1 MRASRFVSSIRDNR
15 VVTEMLR
22 HRRVYLF
29 EYFCETDTMIVYDQ
43 ELNVQRSI
51 PQYLQAEHGYVLS
64 EDRWQLK
71 ELLTGQMHGPLELRE
86 RRDGKLVYLEVDAL
100 PVKDAQQGEMFA
112 GYAKDV
118 TPEKEKERSLR
129 QQAQHDPLTQLYNR
143 RMAKTLIDRYL
154 GEKDPYASCG
164 LLVIDVDFFKNVN
177 DRYGHLFGDK
187 VLQEFARLLDTL
199 FKRGD
204 VLARIGGDEFLVFMK
219 DACHSVVLKKTRQ
232 LSEAVRKLVFEE
244 NDYCMTCSIG
254 ACVLPENVAGFSYEQ
269 LFENADWALYQAKE
283 NGRNQYA
290 FCDNLHRYAE
300 TEKENEKKQGEGE
313 RKEIK
318 TEEIDARYLHN
329 DLISTAFEL
338 FERMNSFEAAIPLFL
353 KIMGIRLQL
362 DRITIINT
370 DIKEHR
376 TTRQFQWT
384 APRAPKVLDQ
394 GSSFTKEDF
403 LTLFQSYD
411 EYGTTVLQYDNMD
424 MYSPGGSALLMQ
436 GGAKTVVYAAMY
448 SEGEYLGAIS
458 YVVCGSKRYWTKQSR
473 KELGEITKIINAY
486 LTKHLAA
493 NDINRGMMAAPD
505 FDRLTGLLSFG
516 RFREEIEHKIIGGYA
531 KDHVIVYSDFEN
543 FKYFNEKYG
552 YAVGDQVL
560 KEFSDYL
567 VDGIHT
573 MGDVYMTRVAGDQFA
588 VYLPYQGQENS
599 MALVERMNRVFER
612 RQAEKYPEAS
622 LRLRSGIYKIEPD
635 CLSASAAIDKA
646 NFARKQLR
654 PDSRRS
660 VLRYDRKMGERQTL
674 ANELTNGLNRAME
687 RGEFKLY
694 LQPKFSLKD
703 FSAIGAEALVRWE
716 REDGTVLYP
725 DQFIPILEATGR
737 IVDLDLHMF
746 EQVVEFLKQG
756 ARDGLNMLPIAVNA
770 SVVLAKY
777 PENARRYEEILQ
789 RHQVKAELLEIE
801 LTETAAVSEYDYVKK
816 LFACFQEKNM
826 QTSLDDFGAGYS
838 VLNSVVDIPI
848 NTVKLDRGFIV
859 RCAENQRGIYFL
871 QQVVNVVKSLGYQ
884 VVCEGIETREQ
895 VDIMRS
901 VGCDSAQGFWFS
913 KAIPAGEFREKYME

>member
-1 MRASRFVSSIRDNR
+1 MRSSRFINDIKDNR
-15 VVTEMLR
+15 VVTELLR

-29 EYFCETDTMIVYDQ
+29 EYFSAADTMVVYDQ
-43 ELNVQRSI
+43 ALNVQRTI
-51 PQYLQAEHGYVLS
+51 EHYVGSVCAQGCVLP
-64 EDRWQLK
+64 EDRWQLR

-86 RRDGKLVYLEVDAL
+86 IKEGKLLYLEADAL
-100 PVKDAQQGEMFA
+100 PAQDIREGQVFV

-118 TPEKEKERSLR
+118 TPEKERERSLL

-143 RMAKTLIDRYL
+143 RMAKSLIARYL
-154 GEKDPYASCG
+154 EEKDPYASCG

-187 VLQEFARLLDTL
+187 VLREFARLLNTL
-199 FKRGD
+199 FKRED

-219 DACHSVVLKKTRQ
+219 DAGHSVVLKKARQ

-254 ACVLPENVAGFSYEQ
+254 VCFLPENVSGYSYEQ

-300 TEKENEKKQGEGE
+300 GENT
-313 RKEIK
+313 EIK
-318 TEEIDARYLHN
+318 TEDIDARYLHN

-338 FERMNSFEAAIPLFL
+338 FEKTNSFEAAISLFL
-353 KIMGIRLQL
+353 KIVGIRLQL

-376 TTRQFQWT
+376 TSRQFQWT
-384 APRAPKVLDQ
+384 SPRAPAALEQ
-394 GSSFTKEDF
+394 EGGFTKEDF
-403 LTLFQSYD
+403 ITLFQSYD

-424 MYSPGGSALLMQ
+424 MYSPGGAALLMQ

-448 SEGEYLGAIS
+448 SEGEYLGAIA
-458 YVVCGSKRYWTKQSR
+458 YVVCGSKRFWTQQSR

-486 LTKHLAA
+486 LAKHLAA
-493 NDINRGMMAAPD
+493 NAINRGMMAAPD
-505 FDRLTGLLSFG
+505 FDRLTGLLSFS
-516 RFREEIEHKIIGGYA
+516 RFREEIEHKIVGGYA
-531 KDHVIVYSDFEN
+531 GGHIIVYSDFEN

-567 VDGIHT
+567 VSNVHAV
-573 MGDVYMTRVAGDQFA
+573 GDMYMTRVVGDQFA
-588 VYLPYQGQENS
+588 VYVPYRGPEDS
-599 MALVERMNRVFER
+599 VLFVDRVNQVFQR

-622 LRLRSGIYKIEPD
+622 LRLRSGIYEIEPD

-660 VLRYDRKMGERQTL
+660 VLRYDRQMGERQALT
-674 ANELTNGLNRAME
+674 NELTNGLNRAME

-703 FSAIGAEALVRWE
+703 FSVIGAEALVRWE
-716 REDGTVLYP
+716 RENGAVLYP
-725 DQFIPILEATGR
+725 DQFIPILKNTGR
-737 IVDLDLHMF
+737 VVALDLYMF
-746 EQVVEFLKQG
+746 EQVAEFLKRGIQ
-756 ARDGLNMLPIAVNA
+756 DGLRLYPIAVNA
-770 SVVLAKY
+770 SVALAKD
-777 PENARRYEEILQ
+777 PENARRCENILQ
-789 RHQVKAELLEIE
+789 RHQVRAELLEIE
-801 LTETAAVSEYDYVKK
+801 LTETDAVSEFDCVKK

-848 NTVKLDRGFIV
+848 NTIKLDRGFIA

-871 QQVVNVVKSLGYQ
+871 QQVVNMVKSLGYQ
-884 VVCEGIETREQ
+884 VICEGIETREQ
-895 VDIMRS
+895 VDIMRA

-913 KAIPAGEFREKYME
+913 KAIPAEEFREKYMR